1 MDILRML
8 IADDDPHDA
17 ARARHAALAAAAAH
31 GQACAVGIA
40 ASVGDALAWSAL
52 AGTPDVAIID
62 LMLPGGGGAALARAL
77 AALHPPPR
85 CIAWSFIDPPACDA
99 PWFIGAVH
107 KDLDDAAVTAALAA
121 LLTP

>member
-1 MDILRML
+1 MVPV
-8 IADDDPHDA
+8 AGA
-17 ARARHAALAAAAAH
+17 T
-31 GQACAVGIA
+31 G
-40 ASVGDALAWSAL
+40 L
-52 AGTPDVAIID
+52 AGI
-62 LMLPGGGGAALARAL
+62 LPHRSRRRSPPGGAALARAL

-99 PWFIGAVH
+99 PWFIATVH

>member
-1 MDILRML
+1 MDIIRIL
-8 IADDDPHDA
+8 IADDDPGDA

-31 GQACAVGIA
+31 GQACAVGLA

-85 CIAWSFIDPPACDA
+85 CIAWSFVAPPACDA
-99 PWFIGAVH
+99 PCFVAM
-107 KDLDDAAVTAALAA
+107 LDKAYDDPALHAALAA